1 MKRQSLLAS
10 IIVCC
15 ISATAAVVKDYDPSL
30 LSSNLFTDITRDS
43 KGYLWVATE
52 YGLNK
57 FDGNTFTAYYG
68 DYGREG
74 DLYTSRIVQLYA
86 DSVQVDDIP
95 PLWVLFYGALQY
107 YVPEK
112 DAFYTVDASAI
123 PSPAFTTVTRSG
135 DAIMAHSKGAGWYRM
150 EKSENGWRAVRT
162 VEVLPERTKNY
173 FVSYTDKDGIT
184 WEGTPRQSLRQISPT
199 HEGARYIALDETWS
213 NGEPIYSVL
222 VNKEGEIYVGQ
233 EKNGLRT
240 MEGSY
245 PTLLPGQTITSALTL
260 SSGEVLLG
268 TATQGIYRFDAEEV
282 GRRSGKWSVHI
293 PLLYHKIKSMVEAPD
308 GSVYVGIMEGG
319 VMQLDA
325 ERNELVLLD
334 GFSPSNI
341 YVNKLVLDA
350 EGVLWIGH
358 YSGIDRYNTRTQAM
372 EYRSADCKECA
383 EVAQRL
389 LTAAVYDILFE
400 GDKTYIASNKGLF
413 VVERLANGTEHWT
426 QYTMED
432 GLPSNVICRLLPDKK
447 GHIWMSTFH
456 GLSYFTPSDTEPT
469 FINYSTGNGLK
480 VVSYIR
486 SMGEVL
492 PTGEM
497 VFPDDNGVTVIVPE
511 MLTGKPFAHP
521 IVLSSLFLSGKR
533 VTPMSQSGS
542 KPVMNGAVDEVEQ
555 INMSYLDNHITMQFT
570 TLDMRDPASVCYE
583 YRFAESDD
591 GEWHTTQPGI
601 NTLTFN
607 DLGYGRHVLLVRAR
621 EGSVYSAPRRWI
633 LYVRPPFY
641 QSGWAIL
648 LYIVMLVIT
657 VLSVIHRVHLR
668 QEQRLLREQL
678 QFYIN
683 RPKAEQEQPVL
694 LTVKMK
700 GNDQILMEK
709 MMAYISE
716 HIIESEMSVET
727 IADAVG
733 ISRAQLQRRVKDITG
748 LSVGTFVRE
757 LRLKQAAQLLRQ
769 GDVDISQVAYTVGFS
784 APNVFSTA
792 FKKYFGVSPSE
803 YMKNN

>member
-1 MKRQSLLAS
+1 
-10 IIVCC
+10 
-15 ISATAAVVKDYDPSL
+15 
-30 LSSNLFTDITRDS
+30 
-43 KGYLWVATE
+43 
-52 YGLNK
+52 
-57 FDGNTFTAYYG
+57 
-68 DYGREG
+68 
-74 DLYTSRIVQLYA
+74 
-86 DSVQVDDIP
+86 
-95 PLWVLFYGALQY
+95 
-107 YVPEK
+107 
-112 DAFYTVDASAI
+112 
-123 PSPAFTTVTRSG
+123 
-135 DAIMAHSKGAGWYRM
+135 
-150 EKSENGWRAVRT
+150 
-162 VEVLPERTKNY
+162 
-173 FVSYTDKDGIT
+173 
-184 WEGTPRQSLRQISPT
+184 
-199 HEGARYIALDETWS
+199 
-213 NGEPIYSVL
+213 
-222 VNKEGEIYVGQ
+222 
-233 EKNGLRT
+233 
-240 MEGSY
+240 
-245 PTLLPGQTITSALTL
+245 
-260 SSGEVLLG
+260 
-268 TATQGIYRFDAEEV
+268 
-282 GRRSGKWSVHI
+282 
-293 PLLYHKIKSMVEAPD
+293 
-308 GSVYVGIMEGG
+308 
-319 VMQLDA
+319 
-325 ERNELVLLD
+325 
-334 GFSPSNI
+334 
-341 YVNKLVLDA
+341 
-350 EGVLWIGH
+350 
-358 YSGIDRYNTRTQAM
+358 
-372 EYRSADCKECA
+372 
-383 EVAQRL
+383 
-389 LTAAVYDILFE
+389 
-400 GDKTYIASNKGLF
+400 
-413 VVERLANGTEHWT
+413 
-426 QYTMED
+426 
-432 GLPSNVICRLLPDKK
+432 
-447 GHIWMSTFH
+447 MSTFH

-480 VVSYIR
+480 VVRYIR

-533 VTPMSQSGS
+533 VTPMSKSGS
-542 KPVMNGAVDEVEQ
+542 KPVVNGAVDEVEQ

-641 QSGWAIL
+641 LSGWAIL
-648 LYIVMLVIT
+648 LYIALLVIT
-657 VLSVIHRVHLR
+657 VLSVIHRLHLR

-709 MMAYISE
+709 MMAYIAT
-716 HIIESEMSVET
+716 HIDESEMSVET

-733 ISRAQLQRRVKDITG
+733 VSRAQLQRRVKDITG
-748 LSVGTFVRE
+748 LSVGTFVRD